1 MNASQGVNLNLLETY
16 THELIHYLKL
26 CYVIVESD
34 DFLQSFFSGKTII
47 LFDNKMLSLGE

>member
-34 DFLQSFFSGKTII
+34 DFLQVFFVKNNYT
-47 LFDNKMLSLGE
+47 FDNKMLSLGE